1 MFSIF
6 GFYKFKKLNNLK
18 KNKSILQLYMSKHQA
33 KGAVIIA
40 KEGINGTISGKKK
53 NLIKVR
59 KKIHTIFQIKSFD
72 NENNSVSKFQPFHK
86 PKVKIKKEVVPIG
99 LKLIKKIKQKNQYVE
114 PEKWNKIVKAKE
126 TFLIDARKPFEHKV
140 GTFKNAVSPNV
151 KHFRDFPNYLKKIK
165 KKNQYVEPEKWNK
178 IVKTK
183 ETFLIDVR
191 KPFEYKVGT
200 FKNAINPNVRHFR
213 DFPNY
218 LKKIKKNHPVA
229 MFCTGGIRCEKASV
243 FLQNKGFKK
252 VYQLKGGILNYLEK
266 IKKEKSLW
274 NGECFVFD
282 NRISVKHKLKQG
294 TYSICGGCRTPVSTL
309 EKKSKKYEAGVS
321 CSNCH
326 DNLSKNQKERFRMR
340 QKQISLA
347 KQLGKKHTFQK
358 EFK

>member
-18 KNKSILQLYMSKHQA
+18 KNKSILQLYMSKHQVN
-33 KGAVIIA
+33 GAIILA

-53 NLIKVR
+53 NLIIVK
-59 KKIHTIFQIKSFD
+59 KKICIIFQIKSFD

-86 PKVKIKKEVVPIG
+86 PKVKIKKEVVPFG
-99 LKLIKKIKQKNQYVE
+99 LKLNKKIKQKNQYIE
-114 PEKWNKIVKAKE
+114 PEKWNKIVKA
-126 TFLIDARKPFEHKV
+126 
-140 GTFKNAVSPNV
+140 
-151 KHFRDFPNYLKKIK
+151 
-165 KKNQYVEPEKWNK
+165 
-178 IVKTK
+178 K

-274 NGECFVFD
+274 KGECFVFD

-326 DNLSKNQKERFRMR
+326 DSLTKNQKERFRMR